1 MDEYEALELANL
13 VVGLPED
20 NDNFDRAEELLYN
33 NFNINLDDF
42 RKIATALMKF
52 TPASN
57 SLLTDKTYKGFVNG
71 KFFIVKQEV
80 KP

>member
-13 VVGLPED
+13 VLGLPED
-20 NDNFDRAEELLYN
+20 NDSFDKAEELLYN
-33 NFNINLDDF
+33 NFNMDLDDF

-52 TPASN
+52 TPTSK
-57 SLLTDKTYKGFVNG
+57 SLLTDNVYQGFVNG